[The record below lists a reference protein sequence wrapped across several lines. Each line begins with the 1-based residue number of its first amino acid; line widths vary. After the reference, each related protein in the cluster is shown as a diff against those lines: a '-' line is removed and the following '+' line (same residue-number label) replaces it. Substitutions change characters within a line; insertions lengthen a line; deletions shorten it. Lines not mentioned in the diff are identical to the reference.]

1 MAWCYTGVKRKG
13 GLQRWKQRLNGRIDV
28 YRMEKSSLAT
38 PLMWSGAVRRSQKGV
53 STATP
58 IHWPLAMVTLSGVRE
73 PGGVLLA
80 FLTGWLPFAGIERQ
94 RLKATGVWSSAPQWP
109 MCLRDTTSSAEKN
122 RNWPTT
128 LSHSY
133 HSLLSI
139 HMYFL
144 LSIL

>member
-94 RLKATGVWSSAPQWP
+94 RLKVTGVWSSVPQWL
-109 MCLRDTTSSAEKN
+109 MCLRNLQDHINSTHEPAPEAHLALSSAVKWTFDST
-122 RNWPTT
+122 R
-128 LSHSY
+128 
-133 HSLLSI
+133 
-139 HMYFL
+139 
-144 LSIL
+144 